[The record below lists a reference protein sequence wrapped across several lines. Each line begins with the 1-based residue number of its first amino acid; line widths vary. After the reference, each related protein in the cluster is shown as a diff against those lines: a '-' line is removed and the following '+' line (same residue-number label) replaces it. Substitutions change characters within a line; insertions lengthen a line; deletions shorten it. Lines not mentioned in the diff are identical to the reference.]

1 MPCVEKNWLYSA
13 GVSKR
18 QIRTGKLQ
26 PHDQRLDSAQGQ
38 KGERRDDVAN
48 ADLFVIDGGEEALD
62 AGRCLPQ
69 ALQARLVL
77 YAVDIDGGRA

>member
-1 MPCVEKNWLYSA
+1 MRREELVVLLGRQQA
-13 GVSKR
+13 

-26 PHDQRLDSAQGQ
+26 PDDQRLDSAQGQ
-38 KGERRDDVAN
+38 KDERRDDVAD
-48 ADLFVIDGGEEALD
+48 ADLFVIDRGEEPLD

-77 YAVDIDGGRA
+77 YAVNIDGGRS

>member
-1 MPCVEKNWLYSA
+1 MPCVEKSWLYWS

-26 PHDQRLDSAQGQ
+26 PHDQRLDAAERQ
-38 KGERRDDVAN
+38 KDERRDDVAD
-48 ADLFVIDGGEEALD
+48 ADLFVIDRGEEPLD

-77 YAVDIDGGRA
+77 DAVDIDGGRS